1 MMNNFMQNNNQG
13 FPINRNQNV
22 INKPMTP
29 ITPPKPIPPPQPIKP
44 GPISFFAKPTLI
56 GLNNIGSTCCKN
68 AVLECLSQTRELT
81 NYFLKED
88 NLNKIINNNLVK
100 KKSRSQNIMSYIL

>member
-1 MMNNFMQNNNQG
+1 MLQ
-13 FPINRNQNV
+13 
-22 INKPMTP
+22 
-29 ITPPKPIPPPQPIKP
+29 
-44 GPISFFAKPTLI
+44 
-56 GLNNIGSTCCKN
+56 N